1 MNWPLK
7 IKMCDM
13 FGSQADFAQ
22 ALDIGD
28 AYVSRAIHGRIVLSN
43 QKKIEWAKMLKCN
56 VKDIFK

>member
-1 MNWPLK
+1 
-7 IKMCDM
+7 MCDM